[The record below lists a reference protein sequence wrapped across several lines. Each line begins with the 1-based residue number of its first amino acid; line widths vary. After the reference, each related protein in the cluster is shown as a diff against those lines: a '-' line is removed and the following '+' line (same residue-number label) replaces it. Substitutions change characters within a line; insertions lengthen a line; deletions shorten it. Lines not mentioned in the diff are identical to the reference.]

1 MNRNQI
7 INYLY
12 NNREINTCLKQNI
25 PRDKFDDFKNELFLL
40 LIDKGE
46 VELQRLWNQGNIVNY
61 VKSIIY
67 IQKNG
72 YKSKYKFN
80 PSFDVFNR
88 NESLPL
94 EESILNKEDNTTNT
108 KLFNLLELID
118 KWLDTQHWYSSHLFK
133 CNYLTQIDP
142 LNNEV
147 IEPMTLRKLE
157 QYHEYKIHSSTIYQ
171 KNKETMLRLLRYLV
185 ENNFIEKEEINKKW
199 KKSL

>member
-40 LIDKGE
+40 LIEKGE
-46 VELQRLWNQGNIVNY
+46 PELKRLWSEGKIVNY
-61 VKSIIY
+61 VKGIIY
-67 IQKNG
+67 VQKNG

-88 NESLPL
+88 NASLPI
-94 EESILNKEDNTTNT
+94 EENILNKEEQLNTI
-108 KLFNLLELID
+108 KLFKLLEEID

-133 CNYLTQIDP
+133 CNYLTQIDH
-142 LNNEV
+142 LNGEV

-171 KNKETMLRLLRYLV
+171 KNKETMLKLISIWLR
-185 ENNFIEKEEINKKW
+185 IT
-199 KKSL
+199 